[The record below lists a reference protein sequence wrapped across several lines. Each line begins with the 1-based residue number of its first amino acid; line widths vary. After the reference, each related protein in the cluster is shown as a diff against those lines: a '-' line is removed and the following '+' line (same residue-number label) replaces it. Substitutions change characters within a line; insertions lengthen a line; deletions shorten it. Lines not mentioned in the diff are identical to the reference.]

1 MTSMPPDTTGPLDG
15 IRILDLSHVLNG
27 PFATMLLAHMG
38 AEVIKVEQRE
48 SPDRFRHA
56 WMPVDADHDGYEF
69 LVVNAN
75 KKCVTLNLKNE
86 RGREVF
92 LDLVRQ
98 SDVVVEN
105 FSTGVMDRLGFGYEA
120 LRQHNPQ
127 LIYASSKGY
136 GESGPY
142 ADLRSFAT
150 IAMAMS
156 GWANASWGLSKAP
169 GTQVFGPGDEAA
181 GVSMALGIL
190 AALYH
195 RTQTGQGQKIEVSMQ
210 EALMGFMVSAFHEH
224 FEGMGPAGAYMEAK
238 DGHVATHLPD
248 LTDDLFRR
256 YSTALGHPEAIEDPR
271 FATTAERRE
280 NLKLL
285 QRTVGDWMRQF
296 TARELFDILREQKVP
311 AGPVLSIDQI
321 LEDEHIVAR
330 QAFVDVEHAE
340 AGKLKLLA
348 PWIRFSETPAAID
361 HAGPAVGEHND
372 AVYRD
377 LLGYDEA
384 TIAELRETG
393 AI

>member
-1 MTSMPPDTTGPLDG
+1 MSSTDTTGPLNG
-15 IRILDLSHVLNG
+15 VRVLDLSHVLNG

-69 LVVNAN
+69 LTVNAN

-92 LDLVRQ
+92 LDLVRR
-98 SDVVVEN
+98 SDVIVEN

-120 LRQHNPQ
+120 LKEHNPGI
-127 LIYASSKGY
+127 IYASSKGY

-150 IAMAMS
+150 IAMAVS
-156 GWANASWGLSKAP
+156 GWAESSWRLSGAP

-181 GVSMALGIL
+181 GVSMALGIC
-190 AALYH
+190 AALYN
-195 RTQTGQGQKIEVSMQ
+195 RAQTGQGQKIEVSMQ

-248 LTDDLFRR
+248 LTDDLFKR
-256 YSTALGHPEAIEDPR
+256 YSTALGHPEAIDDPR
-271 FATTAERRE
+271 FATAAKRRE

-285 QRTVGDWMRQF
+285 QRTVAEWMKQF
-296 TARELFDILREQKVP
+296 TARELFDILRAQKVP
-311 AGPVLSIDQI
+311 AGPVLSIGQV
-321 LEDEHIVAR
+321 LEDEHIIAR
-330 QAFVDVEHAE
+330 QAFVDVEHDE

-348 PWIRFSETPAAID
+348 PWIRFSETPARID
-361 HAGPAVGEHND
+361 HAGSGVGEHTVE
-372 AVYRD
+372 VYRE
-377 LLGYDEA
+377 LLGYDER
-384 TIAELRETG
+384 TIDELREAG